1 MAGEEPV
8 GDPGRLRSRPHRG
21 PIMEKHKGTN
31 MTWTDERIADLKRLW
46 TAGHSTS
53 HIGNVLGVTKNA
65 VIGKAHR
72 LKLPSRPSPIR
83 RSSGPRK
90 AKPALFPP
98 RVPKIHRRPVF
109 KPARPRDGAPA
120 CLWPFGDPGD
130 ADFHFCGGA
139 TVPGRPY
146 CQEHCARAY
155 LPPRTRKEPRAA

>member
-1 MAGEEPV
+1 MA
-8 GDPGRLRSRPHRG
+8 
-21 PIMEKHKGTN
+21 
-31 MTWTDERIADLKRLW
+31 WTEAQIADLKRLW

-53 HIGNVLGVTKNA
+53 QIGTILGVSKNA

-130 ADFHFCGGA
+130 ADFHFCGGE
-139 TVPGRPY
+139 TVTGRPY
-146 CQEHCARAY
+146 CPDHCARAY
-155 LPPRTRKEPRAA
+155 LPRTRDKSQAA